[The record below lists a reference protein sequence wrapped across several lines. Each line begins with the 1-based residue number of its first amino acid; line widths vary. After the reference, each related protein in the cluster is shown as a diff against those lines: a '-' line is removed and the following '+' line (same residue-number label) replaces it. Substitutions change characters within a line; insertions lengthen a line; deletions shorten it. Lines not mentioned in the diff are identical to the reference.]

1 MALIFDPIAREQL
14 NEMRINLGAL
24 YVNAIWAQRAF
35 EQEIRNEAALTHWR
49 QSFPAWDRLFGRPA
63 MNVQEPQESNAAVV
77 VLPNGRSED
86 SKAA

>member
-14 NEMRINLGAL
+14 TGMRTNLGEL
-24 YVNAIWAQRAF
+24 YINAIWAQRAF
-35 EQEIRNEAALTHWR
+35 EQEIRNEQALAQWR

-63 MNVQEPQESNAAVV
+63 MNVQEPSVTVV
-77 VLPNGRSED
+77 ALPSGRSEE